1 VSPFQFQPLADLPV
15 AERQGRGEG
24 RLNLAAFDGA
34 EVPGGRLRVLLG
46 PKIVGKRYF
55 RLQLDGDAG
64 PERFIEALYNDGPY
78 PGQNWVEVY
87 DLDRPGA
94 LARQEHLAPALVPY
108 LRPVADAIPPGG
120 HLMAE
125 YEKLDWHTTQ
135 RGLLA
140 GIPPLATPL
149 GALLFDLGVGDSF
162 KDWYFPE
169 GGMEGNRKLQ
179 GNRAYTE
186 GQRVEM
192 RAKRAGELRAFLEAP
207 RHAPAEIDARARQDA
222 ARILESLE
230 AGVRRRG

>member
-1 VSPFQFQPLADLPV
+1 MSRFEFVPLADASP
-15 AERQGRGEG
+15 AEREGRGDG
-24 RLNLAAFDGA
+24 RLTLTAIDGA

-55 RLQLDGDAG
+55 RVLLDINGG
-64 PERFIEALYNDGPY
+64 PHRFVEALFNDGPY
-78 PGQNWVEVY
+78 PGQNWVEIF
-87 DLDRPGA
+87 DLDRPAGLGDDA
-94 LARQEHLAPALVPY
+94 DLAAGLVPY

-125 YEKLDWHTTQ
+125 YEKPDWHTTQ

-149 GALLFDLGVGDSF
+149 GTLLFDLGVGDSF

-179 GNRAYTE
+179 GNRAYTTA
-186 GQRVEM
+186 QQLEM
-192 RAKRAGELRAFLEAP
+192 RGLRAGELRAFLAGPRRAP
-207 RHAPAEIDARARQDA
+207 EIIDAPARRDAS
-222 ARILESLE
+222 RILAALT
-230 AGVRRRG
+230 